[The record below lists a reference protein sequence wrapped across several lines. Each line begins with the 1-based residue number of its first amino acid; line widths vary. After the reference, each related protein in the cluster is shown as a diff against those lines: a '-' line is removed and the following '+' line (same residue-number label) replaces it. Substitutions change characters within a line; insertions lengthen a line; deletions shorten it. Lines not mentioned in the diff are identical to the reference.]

1 MWSAWLVSSRLA
13 SLPTKRETPA
23 SGTLSFSVS
32 GWFSDSF
39 QGVRN
44 MKEGD
49 IVKWRSVNKVCTGP
63 AIGKHPLGWIVKM
76 DNGKIVVVHRKSILN
91 YHEG

>member
-1 MWSAWLVSSRLA
+1 
-13 SLPTKRETPA
+13 
-23 SGTLSFSVS
+23 
-32 GWFSDSF
+32 
-39 QGVRN
+39 

-49 IVKWRSVNKVCTGP
+49 RVEWTSVNKICYGI
-63 AIGKHPLGWIVKM
+63 AIGKHPLGWSVKM

>member
-1 MWSAWLVSSRLA
+1 
-13 SLPTKRETPA
+13 
-23 SGTLSFSVS
+23 
-32 GWFSDSF
+32 
-39 QGVRN
+39 